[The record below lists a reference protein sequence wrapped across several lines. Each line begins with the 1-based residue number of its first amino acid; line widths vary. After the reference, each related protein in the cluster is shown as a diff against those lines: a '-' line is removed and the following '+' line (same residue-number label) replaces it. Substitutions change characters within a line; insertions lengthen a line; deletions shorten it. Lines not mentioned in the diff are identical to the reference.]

1 MTMPIGKRGAI
12 LGAMLLA
19 GSAGEAFATDNIMCT
34 APDYNTSFNFLVGT
48 TPGLKPLA
56 LSMESKGKKW
66 STEAEAGVTPILVA
80 QSFSD
85 DEGMKIDVTDGNAE
99 AIIAKLRVSY
109 AHEDGSEGIFS
120 GTLHIVGVGA
130 WPVTCLGE

>member
-1 MTMPIGKRGAI
+1 MI

-19 GSAGEAFATDNIMCT
+19 VSGAEAFATDNITCT
-34 APDYNTSFNFLVGT
+34 APDYNTSFSFLVGT

-56 LSMESKGKKW
+56 LSMEAKGKKW
-66 STEAEAGVTPILVA
+66 STDSQAGATSILVS

-109 AHEDGSEGIFS
+109 AHEDGTDGIFS

>member
-1 MTMPIGKRGAI
+1 MPIGKRGAI
-12 LGAMLLA
+12 LGVMLLMV
-19 GSAGEAFATDNIMCT
+19 SAGEALATDNITCT
-34 APDYNTSFNFLVGT
+34 APDYDTSMSFLVGT
-48 TPGLKPLA
+48 TPGLRPLS

-66 STEAEAGVTPILVA
+66 STAAETGVTTVLVA

-109 AHEDGSEGIFS
+109 AHEEGTEGIFS
-120 GTLHIVGVGA
+120 GTLHIVGLGA

>member
-1 MTMPIGKRGAI
+1 MLLIGKRGA
-12 LGAMLLA
+12 LAGAMLLI
-19 GSAGEAFATDNIMCT
+19 SAGEALATENIVCT
-34 APDYNTSFNFLVGT
+34 APNYDTSFSFLVGT
-48 TPGLKPLA
+48 TPGLKPLS
-56 LSMESKGKKW
+56 LSMEAKGRKW
-66 STEAEAGVTPILVA
+66 ATSAEAGVTPILVA

-85 DEGMKIDVTDGNAE
+85 EGGMKIDVTDGNAE

-109 AHEDGSEGIFS
+109 AHEEGTDGIFS

>member
-1 MTMPIGKRGAI
+1 MLLIGRRGA
-12 LGAMLLA
+12 LAGAMLLI
-19 GSAGEAFATDNIMCT
+19 SAGEALATENIVCT
-34 APDYNTSFNFLVGT
+34 APNYDTSFSFLVGT
-48 TPGLKPLA
+48 TPGLKPLS
-56 LSMESKGKKW
+56 LSMEAKGRKW
-66 STEAEAGVTPILVA
+66 ATSAEAGVTPILVA

-85 DEGMKIDVTDGNAE
+85 EGGMKIDVTDGNAE

-109 AHEDGSEGIFS
+109 AHEEGTDGIFS

>member
-1 MTMPIGKRGAI
+1 
-12 LGAMLLA
+12 MLV
-19 GSAGEAFATDNIMCT
+19 SAGEVFATENIVCT
-34 APDYNTSFNFLVGT
+34 APDYGTSFSFLVGT
-48 TPGLKPLA
+48 TPGLRPLS

-66 STEAEAGVTPILVA
+66 ATSAEAGVTPIVVA

-85 DEGMKIDVTDGNAE
+85 DEGMKIDVADGNAE

-109 AHEDGSEGIFS
+109 AHEEGTEGIFS
-120 GTLHIVGVGA
+120 GTLHIVGMGA